1 MCNIMNILSKFK
13 GIIVFC
19 IIIFLIGIVS
29 ILMVKNS
36 KLNKMLLSEMNKET
50 AKKSTSIIKDLK
62 NNDLGI
68 EDICEKYSLK
78 RYQVLNINKGK
89 TYRDDNESYPI
100 REVFLPKETRLKII
114 DLLKNTDLYYKE
126 IAEITGTN
134 ISEVSNINSGKVWF
148 DKNIN
153 YPIRNSTCDK

>member
-1 MCNIMNILSKFK
+1 M
-13 GIIVFC
+13 
-19 IIIFLIGIVS
+19 
-29 ILMVKNS
+29 
-36 KLNKMLLSEMNKET
+36 
-50 AKKSTSIIKDLK
+50 
-62 NNDLGI
+62 GI

-134 ISEVSNINSGKVWF
+134 ISEVSNINSGKVRF